1 MNISNVR
8 FIKRQDVQVI
18 DGVNTYV
25 NVGDNIAYSAVI
37 DGQRWSVPF
46 EHANRLYQTIQ
57 EWIAEGNTPEPAEE
71 AAE

>member
-1 MNISNVR
+1 MNISSVK

-46 EHANRLYQTIQ
+46 EPANRFYQAIQ
-57 EWIAEGNTPEPAEE
+57 EWIAEGNTPTPADS
-71 AAE
+71 

>member
-1 MNISNVR
+1 MNISSVS

-37 DGQRWSVPF
+37 DGQRWRVPF
-46 EHANRLYQTIQ
+46 EPANRFYQAIQ
-57 EWIAEGNTPEPAEE
+57 EWIAEGNTPDPAE
-71 AAE
+71 